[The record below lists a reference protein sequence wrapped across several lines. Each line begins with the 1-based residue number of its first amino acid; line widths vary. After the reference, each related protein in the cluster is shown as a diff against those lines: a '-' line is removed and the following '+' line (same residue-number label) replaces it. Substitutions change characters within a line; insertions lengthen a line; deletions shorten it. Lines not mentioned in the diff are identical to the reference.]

1 METAARISAM
11 SRGIESQPAKAMLFG
26 PAETEEIAQ
35 GGCDRADRADRR
47 MLKSKESQI
56 LAVFREY
63 MPSIKDEA
71 MQATAKATIDWLEGQ
86 DDPEANKA
94 FYAKALK
101 NLKLI
106 EDGPHVLPMATEVV
120 HKTVIPYSKAYA

>member
-1 METAARISAM
+1 MLKMETAARISAM

-26 PAETEEIAQ
+26 PAETEEISQETVIEQTEPIEDAQ
-35 GGCDRADRADRR
+35 VQ
-47 MLKSKESQI
+47 ESQI

-71 MQATAKATIDWLEGQ
+71 MQATAKATIEWLEGQ
-86 DDPEANKA
+86 DDPESNKA

-106 EDGPHVLPMATEVV
+106 EDG
-120 HKTVIPYSKAYA
+120 IPDAFRLTHTLFE